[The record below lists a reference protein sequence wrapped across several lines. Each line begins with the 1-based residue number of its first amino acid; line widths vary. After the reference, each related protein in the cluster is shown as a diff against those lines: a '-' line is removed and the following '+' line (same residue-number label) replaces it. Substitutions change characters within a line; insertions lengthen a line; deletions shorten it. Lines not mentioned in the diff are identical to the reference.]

1 MTADAPD
8 TDAPSTDDRWFVY
21 LVRCAD
27 DTLYCGVC
35 TDLERR
41 VEEHNGS
48 PRGARYTRAR
58 RPVTLAWSRALP
70 DRSAATREEA
80 RIKRL
85 SRRQKEQLCEE
96 SQ

>member
-1 MTADAPD
+1 ME
-8 TDAPSTDDRWFVY
+8 WFVY
-21 LVRCAD
+21 LLRCAD

-41 VEEHNGS
+41 LEEHNTS

-58 RPVTLAWSRALP
+58 RPVALVWHTEHAS
-70 DRSAATREEA
+70 RSAACQEEA

-85 SRRQKEQLCEE
+85 PRAAKEQLIGGQVRVTGGT
-96 SQ
+96 SR